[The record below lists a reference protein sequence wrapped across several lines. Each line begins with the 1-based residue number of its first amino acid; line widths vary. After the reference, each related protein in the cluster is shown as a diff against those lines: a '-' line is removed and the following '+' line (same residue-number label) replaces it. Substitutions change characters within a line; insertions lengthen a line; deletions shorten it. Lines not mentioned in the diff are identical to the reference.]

1 VIWSKVVWCDDHS
14 CSTDTGD
21 GRTWEDVYKGWTN
34 KSNVLTLS
42 TVTAD
47 DVDFYGK
54 PRYKIALEW
63 ANNIR
68 AFVNGWNCTKS
79 PDYSGL
85 VASGYIPQLAVPSGV
100 APTSGSHS
108 ATYYGAG
115 EFLPSLGTA
124 NGDIFHTNDLTVAIS
139 SGGLGGYSY
148 SKWKNKWVE
157 ISYGG
162 KSVVARVTDI
172 SGGPIDLSAGGVAD
186 YLGFPGSGTV
196 NMGHRDGFVT
206 RRTVLKAGAA
216 LVTGVALPALRIG
229 SSSALTALGW
239 STFLEAVGWAT
250 GPSSMSVGIVT
261 GLSQGRAEVS
271 SLLTESDRLV
281 YTPASSF
288 PEGLRLV
295 IWGGASSP

>member
-1 VIWSKVVWCDDHS
+1 VVARFQTAGRARDFADALSTVFLKPRADLDFITPGVGSDSWATNKQSVIWSKVVWCDDHS
-14 CSTDTGD
+14 CDTDTGD
-21 GRTWEDVYKGWTN
+21 GRTWEDVYKGWTS

-42 TVTAD
+42 TVTTE

-54 PRYKIALEW
+54 PRHKIALEW

-115 EFLPSLGTA
+115 EFLPSLGMA

-148 SKWKNKWVE
+148 QTWKNKWVE

-186 YLGFPGSGTV
+186 YLNFPGSGTV
-196 NMGHRDGFVT
+196 QY
-206 RRTVLKAGAA
+206 
-216 LVTGVALPALRIG
+216 
-229 SSSALTALGW
+229 
-239 STFLEAVGWAT
+239 
-250 GPSSMSVGIVT
+250 GP
-261 GLSQGRAEVS
+261 
-271 SLLTESDRLV
+271 
-281 YTPASSF
+281 P
-288 PEGLRLV
+288 
-295 IWGGASSP
+295 